1 MAENSAIHEGEPRMI
16 TRATRRVVKLG
27 ERHGTD
33 SPVLLAIV
41 TNWTTAAKDL
51 AYQISSLGRLLLVV
65 RLAFPPARKLFWQSA
80 IWVDNTRR
88 FELA

>member
-1 MAENSAIHEGEPRMI
+1 MI
-16 TRATRRVVKLG
+16 TRTTRRVVKLG
-27 ERHGTD
+27 ERYGID
-33 SPVLLAIV
+33 YPVLLAIV

-51 AYQISSLGRLLLVV
+51 APQISSLGRLLLVV

-80 IWVDNTRR
+80 IWVDNRRR